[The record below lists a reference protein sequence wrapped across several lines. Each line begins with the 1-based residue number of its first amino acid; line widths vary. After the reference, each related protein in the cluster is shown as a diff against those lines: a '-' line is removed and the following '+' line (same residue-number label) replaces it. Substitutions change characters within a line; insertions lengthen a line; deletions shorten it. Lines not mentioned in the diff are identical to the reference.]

1 MVGDNKSK
9 LWKLRYGVP
18 EHKNVTLGNGDNTV
32 DVTVVSLSADVMQ
45 MIDEVVEEYCNKNKE
60 RVNDVVRSQF
70 YNINLVH
77 HCMRDPNS
85 DRFSEKMTESPEE
98 VAQIMDLEDISRIVN
113 AYQELIMNKAPKLE
127 FITQE
132 QLDEIK
138 KHLEVTPLSD
148 LSTVL
153 LVHLANCHRTIV
165 SEK

>member
-1 MVGDNKSK
+1 MVGGSK
-9 LWKLRYGVP
+9 LWKLRSGIPV
-18 EHKNVTLGNGDNTV
+18 HKNVTLGNGDSTV
-32 DVTVVSLSADVMQ
+32 EVTVVSLTADTMQ
-45 MIDEVVEEYCNKNKE
+45 MIDEVVEEYCKKNKDK
-60 RVNDVVRSQF
+60 VNDAVRSQF

-85 DRFSEKMTESPEE
+85 DRFSVKMTDSPEE
-98 VAQIMDLEDISRIVN
+98 VANMMDLEDISRIVN
-113 AYQELIMNKAPKLE
+113 AYQELILNKAPKLE

>member
-85 DRFSEKMTESPEE
+85 DRFSEKMTDSPEE

-113 AYQELIMNKAPKLE
+113 AYQELIMNKAP
-127 FITQE
+127 
-132 QLDEIK
+132 
-138 KHLEVTPLSD
+138 
-148 LSTVL
+148 
-153 LVHLANCHRTIV
+153 
-165 SEK
+165 

>member
-1 MVGDNKSK
+1 MVGGKSK
-9 LWKLRYGVP
+9 LWQLRSGIPV
-18 EHKNVTLGNGDNTV
+18 HKNVKLGNGDTAV
-32 DVTVVSLSADVMQ
+32 DVTVVSLPADTMQ
-45 MIDEVVEEYCNKNKE
+45 MIDETVEEYCKKNKARINE
-60 RVNDVVRSQF
+60 TVRVQF

-85 DRFSEKMTESPEE
+85 DRYSIKMTDSPEE
-98 VAQIMDLEDISRIVN
+98 VASIMDLEDISRVVN
-113 AYQELIMNKAPKLE
+113 AYQELILNKAPKLE
-127 FITQE
+127 LITQD

-138 KHLEVTPLSD
+138 NHLEITPLSD

>member
-1 MVGDNKSK
+1 MVGNKSK
-9 LWKLRYGVP
+9 LWQLRAGIPV
-18 EHKNVTLGNGDNTV
+18 HKNVTLGNGDSTV
-32 DVTVVSLSADVMQ
+32 EVTVVSLPADVMQ
-45 MIDEVVEEYCNKNKE
+45 TIDETVESYCKRNKE
-60 RVNDVVRSQF
+60 KVNDTVRSQF
-70 YNINLVH
+70 YNINLAH

-85 DRFSEKMTESPEE
+85 ERYAVKMTESPEE
-98 VAQIMDLEDISRIVN
+98 VASIMDLEDISRVVN
-113 AYQELIMNKAPKLE
+113 AYNELILNKAPKLE

>member
-1 MVGDNKSK
+1 MVGGKNK
-9 LWKLRYGVP
+9 LWQLRAGIP
-18 EHKNVTLGNGDNTV
+18 IHKNVTLGNGDSTV
-32 DVTVVSLSADVMQ
+32 EVTVVSLSADIMQ
-45 MIDEVVEEYCNKNKE
+45 TIDETVELYCKKNKDK
-60 RVNDVVRSQF
+60 VNDIVRTQF

-85 DRFSEKMTESPEE
+85 DRFSVKMTESPEE
-98 VAQIMDLEDISRIVN
+98 VAAIMDLEDISRITN
-113 AYQELIMNKAPKLE
+113 AYQELILNKAPKLE